1 MISQIIEE
9 RESTC
14 VNAGGYIY
22 FEEVEMSIALIA
34 LFLATVFLAYSNGAN
49 DNFKGV
55 ATLFGSQTTNYKVAI
70 RWATLTTFAGSICS
84 IFLAGTLIKNF
95 SGKGLVPDAIANAAD
110 FHLALA
116 IAAGLTVML
125 ATLTGFPISTTHGLT
140 GALVGAGLV
149 AIGNQVNFSKLGN
162 SFFLPLLLSPIIAIP
177 LGAFAY
183 GLFRYLRV
191 RLGIQKQWY
200 LCLGETQK
208 LIPIPLPDSTN
219 ILQCITTTDVAIN
232 SEEKCTQKY
241 LGNFGKITSQ
251 KLIDSCHFLSAGIVS
266 FARGLNDTPK
276 IVGLL
281 LIIQALSIQW
291 GVLAIAVGMAVG
303 GLLNAKKV
311 AETMSQKITAMNP
324 GQGFS
329 ANLVISILVIAASKY
344 GLPVSTTHV
353 SVGSI
358 FGIGLISR
366 KANTQVFYQIL
377 LSWILTLP
385 IAAILSGI
393 IYWILHR

>member
-1 MISQIIEE
+1 
-9 RESTC
+9 
-14 VNAGGYIY
+14 
-22 FEEVEMSIALIA
+22 MSIALIA

-55 ATLFGSQTTNYKVAI
+55 ATLFGSQTANYKVAI
-70 RWATLTTFAGSICS
+70 WWATITTFAGSVCS
-84 IFLAGTLIKNF
+84 IFLAGTLLKNF
-95 SGKGLVPDAIANAAD
+95 SGKGLVPDAIANATD

-116 IAAGLTVML
+116 IATGLTVML

-149 AIGNQVNFSKLGN
+149 AIGTQVNFTTLGN
-162 SFFLPLLLSPIIAIP
+162 SFFLPLLISPIIAIP
-177 LGAFAY
+177 LGAIAY
-183 GLFRYLRV
+183 ALFRYLRV
-191 RLGIQKQWY
+191 RLGIQKEW
-200 LCLGETQK
+200 CICVGETQK

-232 SEEKCTQKY
+232 TEDKCTQRY
-241 LGNFGKITSQ
+241 LGKFWKIKNQ
-251 KLIDSCHFLSAGIVS
+251 QLVDACHFISAGIVS

-276 IVGLL
+276 IVSLI

-291 GVLAIAVGMAVG
+291 GMLAVAIGMAVG

-311 AETMSQKITAMNP
+311 AETMSKKITSMNS

-329 ANLVISILVIAASKY
+329 ANLVIGILVIAASKY

-358 FGIGLISR
+358 FGIGLISK
-366 KANTQVFYQIL
+366 KANARVFYQIL

-385 IAAILSGI
+385 IAAVLSGFV
-393 IYWILHR
+393 YWILHR